1 VVAEPSVEH
10 DEILD
15 LRVYSL
21 TAVKKAAYR
30 GAARCTVVIGSPDG
44 DRLPVRFAFRPGTSA
59 SAAQEA
65 VRRFHEDLVD
75 EDLRERLNAE
85 TAPLRGLILAHAFS
99 RTDLRPIPPPAR
111 QVHPPRRRALR
122 RHQ

>member
-1 VVAEPSVEH
+1 MVAEPPAER

-15 LRVYSL
+15 LRVYSP

-30 GAARCTVVIGSPDG
+30 SAARCTVVIGSPDG
-44 DRLPVRFAFRPGTSA
+44 DRLPVRFVFRPGTAA
-59 SAAQEA
+59 SAAHEA
-65 VRRFHEDLVD
+65 VCRFHEDLVD

-99 RTDLRPIPPPAR
+99 RTDLIQR
-111 QVHPPRRRALR
+111 
-122 RHQ
+122 